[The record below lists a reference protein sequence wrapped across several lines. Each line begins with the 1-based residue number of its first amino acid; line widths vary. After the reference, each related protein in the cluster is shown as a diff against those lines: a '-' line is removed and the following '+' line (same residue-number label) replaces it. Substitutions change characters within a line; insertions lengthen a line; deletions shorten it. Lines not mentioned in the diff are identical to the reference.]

1 MPRTGETTQD
11 ARQILLGYLEGGQT
25 GCLVAHSP
33 DRGEVQ
39 VYVML
44 GEVLA
49 AHVVDDGQ
57 RVLRLLR
64 NEGALDPRALE
75 GLDVRVTGGMPISE
89 ALFDA
94 VPDSR
99 VLDLL
104 FERFRDNLFAYLA
117 ASRVGEFTPME
128 AVFTD
133 NIQVGHDSRALI
145 DELWQ
150 LRRDVAG
157 LLGADDL
164 VLVPGALPPRGDEQ
178 GRILSLCIGGVALPD
193 VIGRSA
199 VEPSRTL
206 ATLQEMLQ
214 DGVVTTRAPE
224 LPDDD
229 FTDSDPITEEHA
241 REAASAP
248 TGRSVRFEP
257 PDPELAAFQDYD
269 TSRIGGDFTSER
281 SLLDRV
287 DLTMEPPKP
296 SLAASTE
303 TVIEMEDAE
312 NAKAL
317 GAAVVS
323 LNFSGPKLHE
333 EEVERKIGV
342 VNEVLATV
350 AEALDAVEGRGA
362 GQAHV
367 QLLVE
372 GSTGGIA
379 PLFKGIEVMA
389 DGRLPAATLMKNL
402 RKRPEAEHRRLL
414 NRGLSDLIDRA
425 LSLANEALDEER
437 LEALLE
443 RIAGYQQRLGI

>member
-11 ARQILLGYLEGGQT
+11 ARQILLGFLEGGQT
-25 GCLVAHSP
+25 GCLVAHAP

-49 AHVVDDGQ
+49 AHVEDDGQ

-75 GLDVRVTGGMPISE
+75 GLDVRVRGGMPISE

-117 ASRVGEFTPME
+117 ADSVGEFTPME

-133 NIQVGHDSRALI
+133 NIQVGHDSRALV

-157 LLGADDL
+157 LLGAEGL
-164 VLVPGALPPRGDEQ
+164 VLAPGALPPRGEEQ
-178 GRILSLCIGGVALPD
+178 SRILALCIGGVALPD

-199 VEPSRTL
+199 LEPSRTL

-214 DGVVTTRAPE
+214 DGVVTVRAPE
-224 LPDDD
+224 APEDD
-229 FTDSDPITEEHA
+229 FVEGDPITEEHP
-241 REAASAP
+241 REPVDAP
-248 TGRSVRFEP
+248 TGRSIRFEP
-257 PDPELAAFQDYD
+257 ADPELAAFQDYD
-269 TSRIGGDFTSER
+269 TSRVGGDFTSER

-287 DLTMEPPKP
+287 DLTLEPAKP
-296 SLAASTE
+296 TLTASPE

-312 NAKAL
+312 NAKHL
-317 GAAVVS
+317 GASVVS

-333 EEVERKIGV
+333 DEVERKIGV
-342 VNEVLATV
+342 VNDVLATI

-367 QLLVE
+367 QFLVE

-379 PLFKGIEVMA
+379 PLFKAVEVLP
-389 DGRLPAATLMKNL
+389 DGRLPVATLVKNL
-402 RKRPEAEHRRLL
+402 RRRPEAEHRRLL

-425 LSLANEALDEER
+425 LSLANEALDEAH

-443 RIAGYQQRLGI
+443 GIAGYQQRLGI